1 MDFADR
7 QRLFDRPVG
16 QPKKTVDKIKS
27 DIKFLELCIQVE
39 GKLINKNKREIYNGK
54 NK

>member
-16 QPKKTVDKIKS
+16 QPKKTIEQIKA
-27 DIKFLELCIQVE
+27 DIKFL
-39 GKLINKNKREIYNGK
+39 
-54 NK
+54 